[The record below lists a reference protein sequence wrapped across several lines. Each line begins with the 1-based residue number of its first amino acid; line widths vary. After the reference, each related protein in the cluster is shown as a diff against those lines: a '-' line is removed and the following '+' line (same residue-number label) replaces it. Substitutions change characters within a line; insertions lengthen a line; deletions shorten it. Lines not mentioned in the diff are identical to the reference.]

1 MADSA
6 RDKVTRTLADYLPY
20 SQPSENIED
29 RREDDPRTVALNIL
43 AHRHPI
49 DRASRKYED
58 MMEAERIGRMFRPS
72 AKAQDRK

>member
-29 RREDDPRTVALNIL
+29 RRGDDERTVALNIL
-43 AHRHPI
+43 AHRHPF
-49 DRASRKYED
+49 DRAVQMHRD
-58 MMEAERIGRMFRPS
+58 MNEAERISAKFRP
-72 AKAQDRK
+72 KAQNRK